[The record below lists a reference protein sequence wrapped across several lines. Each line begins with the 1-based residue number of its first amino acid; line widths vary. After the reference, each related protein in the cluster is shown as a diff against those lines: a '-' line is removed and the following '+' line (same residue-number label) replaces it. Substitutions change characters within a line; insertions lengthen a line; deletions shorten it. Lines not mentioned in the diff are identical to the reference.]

1 MKRHYIKHTYKLV
14 FLLFAFLFSNSSSL
28 FAQSSDN
35 VIRCIAVENEQSRL
49 DEKYQEFF
57 DKFEKYIRQQRRNI
71 RSESVQNYTIPVI
84 FHIIHDNDAL
94 GTGDNL
100 ATQYINAQLDQIN
113 NDFRK
118 IAGTSGDGGGIDT
131 GIEFCM
137 ATIDENGN
145 ALTEPGINRI
155 DRNTQG
161 WTAPPYGNPGFGC
174 FSPDLS
180 YIDNTI
186 KPQSQWNP
194 EEYLNIWV
202 LDVVCGILGYAQFPE
217 ASTLPGIGTGNGP
230 ANSDGVVVIP
240 SSVGSTDVPNPDGGV
255 FDAGRTLTHEIG
267 HFFGLRHIWGD
278 GGCNVDDFC
287 ADTPNAG
294 SSTSGCPANKDS
306 CPGDGPDQI
315 ENYMDYSND
324 ACMERFT
331 ADQTDRM
338 QIVMGA
344 TGIGSPRRESL
355 ANSPACG
362 NANPNPSF
370 SITATNSPVTVTQ
383 PDNAVFDFNVAFSGG
398 FSGSVTLSASGLPSG
413 LSASFS
419 SNPVTSAGAYSMT
432 VSGTSNV
439 AAGTYNFS
447 IDGTDGGSLNDSEV
461 VTLVVQEQNTGGGD
475 CNTFTSSANVTIPNQ
490 TTVTSTIHVGTNGT
504 VSDVNVS
511 FNGEHD
517 AVRDLIF
524 ELVSPA
530 GTNIQLVDLDDP
542 CNRQDDFDLGFDDQA
557 TQTISDIPCPPTSG
571 DSYQPEE
578 ALSAFNGESSGGTW
592 TLRITDDRRRF
603 EGQLQGWSI
612 EVCTGNATPPTCD
625 DGIQNGDEEGVDCG
639 GSDCPPCTTDPTC
652 DDGIQNGLE
661 TGVDCGGPDCPP
673 CTTDPTCD
681 DGIQNG
687 LETGVDCG
695 GPDCPACPPSDCD
708 APTGLF
714 ANAISKRRATL
725 NWGAVADAND
735 YDVQYREAGTST
747 WTDRNTSDTRIRIT
761 GLRNRTTYEWRVRA
775 NCNAG
780 TSDWSVTCEFTAGTS
795 SSGDCGASMIA
806 RPSDNNTFAQVGLTA
821 YPNPASDVLNV
832 RLNLAS
838 EGNLRMIDIT
848 GRTVFEA
855 VVRYGRSTQEINVNN
870 LPKGL
875 YFLELRSEGEV
886 QVEKVVV
893 E

>member
-1 MKRHYIKHTYKLV
+1 A
-14 FLLFAFLFSNSSSL
+14 FLLLTFLSANFTSI
-28 FAQSSDN
+28 FAQSDEH
-35 VIRCIAVENEQSRL
+35 IRCLTVEVEQERL
-49 DEKYQEFF
+49 SNKYQEYLER
-57 DKFEKYIRQQRRNI
+57 FEEYIEDQRRRL
-71 RSESVQNYTIPVI
+71 RSESVNNYTIPVV
-84 FHIIHDNDAL
+84 FHIIHDNDAV
-94 GTGDNL
+94 GSGDNL
-100 ATQYINAQLDQIN
+100 ASIYINAQLEQIN

-118 IAGTSGDGGGIDT
+118 ILGTSGDGGGVDT

-137 ATIDENGN
+137 ATIDESGN
-145 ALTEPGINRI
+145 ALAEPGINRI

-161 WTAPPYGNPGFGC
+161 WTAPPYGTPIFGC
-174 FSPDLS
+174 FAGVNLD

-202 LDVVCGILGYAQFPE
+202 LDMVCGILGYAQFPE
-217 ASTLPGIGTGNGP
+217 AATLPGIGTGNGP
-230 ANSDGVVVIP
+230 ANSDGVVVLP
-240 SSVGSTDVPNPDGGV
+240 SSVGSTDTPQPGAAP

-278 GGCNVDDFC
+278 GDCNADDFC

-294 SSTSGCPANKDS
+294 NSTSGCPVGKDS
-306 CPGDGPDQI
+306 CPGGGVDQI
-315 ENYMDYSND
+315 ENYMDYSDD

-331 ADQTDRM
+331 QDQTDRM

-344 TGIGSPRRESL
+344 TGVGSPRREIL
-355 ANSPACG
+355 ASSPACG
-362 NANPNPSF
+362 NVNPNPSF
-370 SITATNSPVTVTQ
+370 SINATNSPVTVTQ
-383 PDNAVFDFNVAFSGG
+383 PDNAVFNFNVGFSGG

-419 SNPVTSAGAYSMT
+419 SNPVTSVGAYSMT
-432 VSGTSNV
+432 VSGTGNV
-439 AAGTYNFS
+439 SAGTYNFS
-447 IDGTDGGSLNDSEV
+447 IDGTDGGSLNDSEA
-461 VTLVVQEQNTGGGD
+461 VTLIVEAENTGGGGD
-475 CNTFTSSANVTIPNQ
+475 CNTFANNSSVTIPDQ
-490 TTVTSTIHVGTNGT
+490 TTVTSTINVGVNGT
-504 VSDVNVS
+504 ISDVNVS

-517 AVRDLIF
+517 AVRDLTF
-524 ELVSPA
+524 ELISPS
-530 GTNIQLVDLDDP
+530 GTTVQIVDLDDP
-542 CNRQDDFDLGFDDQA
+542 CNRQDDFDLNFDDQA
-557 TQTISDIPCPPTSG
+557 SQTISDIPCPPTTG
-571 DSYQPEE
+571 DTYQPEE
-578 ALSAFNGESSGGTW
+578 ALSAFNGQSSGGTW

-612 EVCTGNATPPTCD
+612 EVCTGNVTPPTCD

-639 GSDCPPCTTDPTC
+639 GSSCPPCTTNPTC

-714 ANAISKRRATL
+714 ANAISRTRATL
-725 NWGAVADAND
+725 NWDAVTDAND
-735 YDVQYREAGTST
+735 YDVQYREVGTSA

-761 GLRNRTTYEWRVRA
+761 GLRNRRTYEWRVRA

-795 SSGDCGASMIA
+795 SSGGCAAGLVD
-806 RPSDNNTFAQVGLTA
+806 RPSNGGVSAQVGLTA
-821 YPNPASDVLNV
+821 YPNPASDALNV
-832 RLNLAS
+832 RFNLAS

-848 GRTVFEA
+848 GRTVLEL
-855 VVRYGRSTQEINVNN
+855 VVSYGRSVQEINVSN

-886 QVEKVVV
+886 QVQKVVV